1 MLRRRAFFR
10 HFLVLVQSTVLAQDT
25 LDFWSLLPTMNCWV
39 WETFCWLDWYP
50 CTWYSQCVTM
60 LKWEWELTE
69 RWIGWLS
76 EWPPLIASWRLAV
89 QGDGKSAGICRLQL
103 TANHAPGRRWKSHQI
118 STRLAATSR
127 QGCLPPGRSG
137 EHRHSQRKPQSY
149 SQADKIIKKWSREI
163 CATYLWIDWPFKNA
177 HGKKFL
183 EAELVK
189 MLQIFFFRK
198 LK

>member
-103 TANHAPGRRWKSHQI
+103 TANHAPGRRWKSHQKLNFNLD
-118 STRLAATSR
+118 LAWR
-127 QGCLPPGRSG
+127 QWLIQLCVRMCPPS
-137 EHRHSQRKPQSY
+137 HTHKSKNL
-149 SQADKIIKKWSREI
+149 
-163 CATYLWIDWPFKNA
+163 CACCSKTKQL
-177 HGKKFL
+177 H
-183 EAELVK
+183 
-189 MLQIFFFRK
+189 
-198 LK
+198 